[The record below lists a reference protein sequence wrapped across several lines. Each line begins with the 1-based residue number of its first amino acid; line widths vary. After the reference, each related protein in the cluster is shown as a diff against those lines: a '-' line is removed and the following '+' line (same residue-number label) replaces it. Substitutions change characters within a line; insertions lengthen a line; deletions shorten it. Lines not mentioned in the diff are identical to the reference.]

1 MTSAQNPSPEL
12 VGLLSDRASFEAT
25 VKALLDAGFAREDLS
40 VLSNHDSID
49 TVGSSGNSL
58 KDTLTALVG
67 ELKYEGPLVASG
79 AIYLAGGPM
88 AGTIAALIAA
98 AVGSVAVKEVVEEV
112 TSTPDSE
119 DFARAV
125 EAGSIILWV
134 RVPDDAAQ
142 AKAEAILKANGA
154 DNVHVHTPA

>member
-1 MTSAQNPSPEL
+1 VTSAQNPSPEL

-134 RVPDDAAQ
+134 RVPDDAVQ

>member
-134 RVPDDAAQ
+134 SVPDDAAQ

>member
-79 AIYLAGGPM
+79 AIYLVSGPM

-134 RVPDDAAQ
+134 RVPDDAVQ

>member
-134 RVPDDAAQ
+134 RVPDDAVQ